1 MSKAVELAYNGI
13 RRRLS
18 RSLLVI
24 AAIALA
30 TAFLISILVNYA
42 MLAGMREWIGQAES
56 ASHDLQLQAQR
67 LALLM
72 KSNGVPI
79 SAEEIHNDR
88 IETRWLLGLALL
100 IAFIGILNAMLLSV
114 TERFREIGTMKCL
127 GALDGFIVRLFL
139 LESLF
144 QGVVG
149 SVVGVVAGVAL
160 ELVAQTISYGG
171 FAWKNVPIGE
181 VLWAALFCFGAGI
194 GLAIMG
200 AVYPAWQAARMEP
213 IAAMR
218 VDV

>member
-1 MSKAVELAYNGI
+1 MAYTSI
-13 RRRLS
+13 RRRPN

-30 TAFLISILVNYA
+30 TAFLISILVNNA
-42 MLAGMREWIGQAES
+42 MIAGMREWIGQTQS
-56 ASHDLQLQAQR
+56 ASHDFQLQAQR
-67 LALLM
+67 LAFLM

-88 IETRWLLGLALL
+88 IQTRWLLGLALL
-100 IAFIGILNAMLLSV
+100 IAFIGTLNAMLLSV

-139 LESLF
+139 LEGLF

-149 SVVGVVAGVAL
+149 SLVGVAAGIAL
-160 ELVAQTISYGG
+160 ELVAQTISYQG
-171 FAWKNVPIGE
+171 FAWKNVPFGPI
-181 VLWAALFCFGAGI
+181 LWAALFCFGAGI
-194 GLAIMG
+194 ALTIMG

-218 VDV
+218 VDI